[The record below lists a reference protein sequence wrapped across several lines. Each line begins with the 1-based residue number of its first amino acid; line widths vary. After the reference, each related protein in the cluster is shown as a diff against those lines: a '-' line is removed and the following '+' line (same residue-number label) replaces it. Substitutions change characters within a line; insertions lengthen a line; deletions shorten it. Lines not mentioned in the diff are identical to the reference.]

1 MWPTSRRPWVSSRPA
16 SPITCLPGYNWANR
30 HPPERRLVLGV
41 FVCRLRKQVPCMHA
55 NCGEKGVRQRRYR
68 KQNTDNDRGEL
79 HVVDLGQRQRRDRV
93 RQHEQGFSQPGIH
106 LPIQHNPVNGP
117 QRRHPP
123 IVCRRATTTF
133 TMATRWTRRQAF
145 APPLLPHSLRRDAG
159 LLLDSAIEVWF
170 TESVAFLI
178 FIARS

>member
-1 MWPTSRRPWVSSRPA
+1 MWPTSRCTWVSSRPA
-16 SPITCLPGYNWANR
+16 SPTTCLPGYNGASR
-30 HPPERRLVLGV
+30 HPRERRLVLGV

-133 TMATRWTRRQAF
+133 TVATRWTRQRPF
-145 APPLLPHSLRRDAG
+145 AAPFSHIPCDETAG
-159 LLLDSAIEVWF
+159 LILDSAIEVWF
-170 TESVAFLI
+170 DESVAFLI